1 MAQIRAP
8 LGATALRARVGG
20 ECGGAVIEDAIDQL
34 LDLALEDYQAGRLSE
49 AEQGCHRILAR
60 EPRDV
65 SALHLYGVIAAR
77 TGRTALG
84 IEFLRKV
91 VALEPQSVDALSD
104 LGHLLKSQGQLVEAI
119 SIGERAVEL
128 GPGTVAAQN
137 NLGDAYLA
145 ANRLDAAIA

>member
-8 LGATALRARVGG
+8 LGPTALRARVGG
-20 ECGGAVIEDAIDQL
+20 ECGGAVIEDDQL

-104 LGHLLKSQGQLVEAI
+104 LGHLLKSQGQLVEA
-119 SIGERAVEL
+119 
-128 GPGTVAAQN
+128 
-137 NLGDAYLA
+137 
-145 ANRLDAAIA
+145 